1 MSLLNSA
8 KVIAKYFTKPEQY
21 ILVNKTRFNLGDTNV
36 SLVFNKDL
44 DIINGKLADD
54 KLAEIGT
61 TALQLEK
68 DFVQKFPD
76 AKKEVKDIFEKL
88 DTVESF
94 SFRSKS
100 AGSMETKLE
109 REFIA
114 GKPFNSFSDAKELVR
129 DGIGSRIFMKSLP
142 ELSSKELKKMLNG
155 FRLNGDELS
164 KQDKKILY
172 KYVYD
177 YPMSLDEKK
186 KGFPIFEKFVEPLI
200 QKQSQQVVDEISLSI
215 VKNLMIKKGLSIE
228 DVRAKGMLSDVLIER
243 LQKEDIKPLEF
254 DLVNNYRGEFGLP
267 VFTNA
272 QLQQIEKASGG
283 KLKIISRPDLLDYD
297 KYPKE
302 YIEKMQKS
310 IRQSGYRTAQGNVI
324 HKNGVRGEFQ
334 FRDLFTNDFAEYEHI
349 AYDLRMGKNTL
360 GELFNDYKREISKLS
375 DNKYNKY
382 TQYLGECYNYYN
394 RKSLGLPIH
403 KPKLPKGFNKILSEE
418 NMKNLHDVNEKR
430 MNELKKNFV
439 PSFVQVA

>member
-8 KVIAKYFTKPEQY
+8 KVIAKYCTKPEQY

-36 SLVFNKDL
+36 SLVFNKDI
-44 DIINGKLADD
+44 DIVNGKLVND

-94 SFRSKS
+94 SFRPKS

-129 DGIGSRIFMKSLP
+129 DGIGSRIFLKSLP
-142 ELSSKELKKMLNG
+142 ELSSKEIKKMLNE
-155 FRLNGDELS
+155 FRLNGEELS

-177 YPMSLDEKK
+177 YPMSLEEKK
-186 KGFPIFEKFVEPLI
+186 NGFPIFEKFVEPLI

-215 VKNLMIKKGLSIE
+215 VKNSMIKKGLSIE

-272 QLQQIEKASGG
+272 QLQQIEKASGA

-324 HKNGVRGEFQ
+324 HKNGVRGKFQ

-375 DNKYNKY
+375 DNEYSKY
-382 TQYLGECYNYYN
+382 TQYLSECYNYYN
-394 RKSLGLPIH
+394 RKSIGLPTH

-418 NMKNLHDVNEKR
+418 NMKNLHDLNEKR
-430 MNELKKNFV
+430 IKELNKNFV